1 MVISIAL
8 NDKHLVKK
16 RDYWRRNLLRLAPLL
31 AIWFLGSY
39 GVGILWVDE
48 LDKIQFFGFPLR
60 FFFAQQGSIYIFLLL
75 VLVYIRTMNA
85 LDADYE
91 QSKSDKEQNS

>member
-48 LDKIQFFGFPLR
+48 LDKIQFFGFPLG